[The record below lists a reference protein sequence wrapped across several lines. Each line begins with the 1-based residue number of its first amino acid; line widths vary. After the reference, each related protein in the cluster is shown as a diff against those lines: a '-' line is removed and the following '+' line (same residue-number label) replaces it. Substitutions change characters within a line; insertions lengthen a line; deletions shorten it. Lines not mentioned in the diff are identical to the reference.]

1 MLKDEKHLQNEFRN
15 DNFETVVVSTW
26 DGTLCAY
33 YVYGVSCDTIL
44 VFKTNEHFGKKFL
57 Q

>member
-1 MLKDEKHLQNEFRN
+1 MLKDEKYLQNEFRN
-15 DNFETVVVSTW
+15 DKFETVVVSTW

-33 YVYGVSCDTIL
+33 HVYGVSCDTIL
-44 VFKTNEHFGKKFL
+44 VFKTNGLLGEKFV